1 MQSVSRQA
9 LPFNVMRGAPA
20 IDIPTPLPRA
30 GEMANPTKSI
40 DEVKDKVNGLVQF
53 VGGDIWRT
61 RMQEMPLLKRIG
73 MRCLRILLLALRG
86 FREDA
91 CMLRAS
97 SLTFYTLLSIVP
109 VVAMAF
115 GIAKGFGFQSMLEE
129 QLFKNFPGQEE
140 VVSKVVVFAESLL
153 ETTKGGVIAGFGLVV
168 LFWAVF
174 KVMGNIEHS
183 FNQIWQVKRE
193 RTLARKLSD
202 YLAIMLLSPIL
213 IILQSSATVF
223 VTTQITLVTQK
234 IALLGF
240 LSPLIFFS
248 YKLIPHLLVWVLFTL
263 IYLVMPNT
271 RVKFRSALVAGVIA
285 GSSYQVLQGLYFA
298 FQIGASRYNAIY
310 GSFAAL
316 PLLLAWLQLSW
327 LIVLLGAELSF
338 AIQNVG
344 HYEFEQDTTHA
355 SPGLRKLVALRICL
369 YIVRQ
374 LDQGNTPVEGERI
387 ADDLRLPLPLT
398 SRVLRE
404 LTASGILKEVQ
415 VTDDDLQGF
424 IPARDAD
431 HLSIGFI
438 LEALET
444 RGVNGI
450 PLPDSPEFA
459 SLSEALEDLRQ
470 SIQQSPA
477 NKLLKEI

>member
-1 MQSVSRQA
+1 
-9 LPFNVMRGAPA
+9 
-20 IDIPTPLPRA
+20 
-30 GEMANPTKSI
+30 MANPTKSI
-40 DEVKDKVNGLVQF
+40 GEVKEKVNGLVQF
-53 VGGDIWRT
+53 VAGDIWRA
-61 RMQEMPLLKRIG
+61 RIQEMPLLKRAW
-73 MRCLRILLLALRG
+73 MRSLRILLLAMRG

-115 GIAKGFGFQSMLEE
+115 GIAKGFGFQDMLEV

-140 VVSKVVVFAESLL
+140 VVNKVVIFADSLL
-153 ETTKGGVIAGFGLVV
+153 ETTKGGVIAGFGLVI

-183 FNQIWQVKRE
+183 FNQIWQVERE

-202 YLAIMLLSPIL
+202 YLAIMLLSPVL
-213 IILQSSATVF
+213 VILQSSATVF

-234 IALLGF
+234 IALLGY
-240 LSPLIFFS
+240 LSPLIYFS
-248 YKLIPHLLVWVLFTL
+248 YKLIPYVLVWILFTL

-271 RVKFRSALVAGVIA
+271 RVKFRSALLAGIIA
-285 GSSYQVLQGLYFA
+285 GSGYTILQGLYFA
-298 FQIGASRYNAIY
+298 FQIGFARYNAIY

-327 LIVLLGAELSF
+327 LIVLFGAEIAF
-338 AIQNVG
+338 ATQNVG

-355 SPGLRKLVALRICL
+355 SPGLRKLVALRIAL

-374 LDQGNTPVEGERI
+374 FEQGTVPVAGERI
-387 ADDLRLPLPLT
+387 ADELFLPLPLT
-398 SRVLRE
+398 NRVLRE
-404 LTASGILKEVQ
+404 LTDSGILKEVQ
-415 VTDDDLQGF
+415 LAGDDVMGF
-424 IPARDAD
+424 MPARDAD
-431 HLSIGFI
+431 HLSISFI
-438 LEALET
+438 LEALEM

-450 PLPDSPEFA
+450 PLPESPEFVV
-459 SLSEALEDLRQ
+459 LSEALEDLRLTLQ
-470 SIQQSPA
+470 RSPA
-477 NKLLKEI
+477 NKRLKDL